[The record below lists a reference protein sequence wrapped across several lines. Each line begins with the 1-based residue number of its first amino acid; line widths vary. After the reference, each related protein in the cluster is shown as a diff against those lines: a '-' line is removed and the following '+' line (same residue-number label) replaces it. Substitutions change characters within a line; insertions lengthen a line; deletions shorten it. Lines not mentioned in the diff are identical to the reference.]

1 MGRSG
6 VTFSDYP
13 ARIQHLE
20 HEASRPELWVNPEE
34 ASKLIRELSR
44 LQREWDKLERC
55 LQRRADVTV
64 ALELSMDEEAADT
77 LKEIENYLNKWETER
92 LLSGFYDEN
101 DAILT
106 LLAGAG
112 GMESQAWANS
122 LLQMYRSW
130 AEIMG
135 YKVSLTECSS
145 GSMSGIIK
153 SATLLI
159 EGRYAYGYLK
169 QERGNHRIQRISPF
183 GNGKRHTSFAGVEV
197 IPLIEEAEFE
207 LDLNELEI
215 STCRSGGKGG
225 QNVNKLETA
234 VRVVHLPSG
243 TQVRCEEQRTQHQ
256 NKQRALSILR
266 AKLAVLEQQRLDL
279 HLREIRGE
287 QFGTGFGS
295 RIRTYSFDPYKLI
308 KDDRTGME
316 TRNVDDFMAGDREE
330 IGAFIRASLLFGSRY
345 AVSS

>member
-1 MGRSG
+1 MWRCG

-20 HEASRPELWVNPEE
+20 YEASRSELWVEPEE

-44 LQREWDKLERC
+44 LQREWDRLERC
-55 LQRRADVTV
+55 LQGRADVTV
-64 ALELSMDEEAADT
+64 ALELSMDGEAADT
-77 LKEIENYLNKWETER
+77 LTEIENYLHQWETER
-92 LLSGFYDEN
+92 LLCGFYDEN

-112 GMESQAWANS
+112 GTESQAWANS
-122 LLQMYRSW
+122 LLQMYHSW
-130 AEIMG
+130 AEAMG
-135 YKVSLTECSS
+135 YQVSLTECSS
-145 GSMSGIIK
+145 GSMPGVIK

-197 IPLIEEAEFE
+197 IPLIKEAEFE
-207 LDLNELEI
+207 LDHNELEI
-215 STCRSGGKGG
+215 TTCRSGGKGG

-243 TQVRCEEQRTQHQ
+243 IQVRCEEQRTQHQ
-256 NKQRALSILR
+256 NKQRALEILR
-266 AKLAVLEQQRLDL
+266 AKLAALLQQRKDL
-279 HLREIRGE
+279 HLKEIKGR

-295 RIRTYSFDPYKLI
+295 RIRTYSFDPYQLI

-316 TRNVDDFMAGDREE
+316 TRNVDDFLAGSREE
-330 IGAFIRASLLFGSRY
+330 IGAFIRASLLTRASMQ
-345 AVSS
+345 

>member
-1 MGRSG
+1 MWRCG

-20 HEASRPELWVNPEE
+20 YEASRSELWVEPEE

-44 LQREWDKLERC
+44 LQREWDRLERC
-55 LQRRADVTV
+55 LQGRADVTV
-64 ALELSMDEEAADT
+64 ALELSMDGEAADT
-77 LKEIENYLNKWETER
+77 LREIENYLHQWETER
-92 LLSGFYDEN
+92 LLCGFYDEN

-112 GMESQAWANS
+112 GTESQAWANS
-122 LLQMYRSW
+122 LLQMYHSW
-130 AEIMG
+130 AEAMG
-135 YKVSLTECSS
+135 YQVSLTECSS
-145 GSMSGIIK
+145 GSMPGVIK

-197 IPLIEEAEFE
+197 IPLIKEAEFE

-215 STCRSGGKGG
+215 TTCRSGGKGG

-243 TQVRCEEQRTQHQ
+243 IQVRCEEQRTQHQ
-256 NKQRALSILR
+256 NKQRALEILR
-266 AKLAVLEQQRLDL
+266 AKLAALLQQRKDL
-279 HLREIRGE
+279 HLKEITGE

-330 IGAFIRASLLFGSRY
+330 IGAFIRASLLEGASMQ
-345 AVSS
+345 